1 MKTYLAYLF
10 DMDGTLVNSEEFKGM
25 ALSETCKLFGGQA
38 AYENYR
44 DVMGENWSIVINHF
58 FKVAQIDPDRA
69 EFNSEFEKI
78 YQKLLSENLC
88 LNKGVINLLS
98 RLKAQNKK
106 IAVVSSETNWMVEQ
120 VLNQL
125 ELSKFFNLI
134 IAEEQVENT
143 KPDPEAIMLAL
154 NYFSISNS
162 EALVF
167 EDSRAGL
174 IAAKKAGCD
183 AIAFQ
188 HEFNVNHDLSSAI
201 KTITDFTEVPL

>member
-1 MKTYLAYLF
+1 MKTYLAYFF
-10 DMDGTLVNSEEFKGM
+10 DMDGTLVNSEGFKGM

-38 AYENYR
+38 ASENYR
-44 DVMGENWSIVINHF
+44 AVMGENWSIVMNHF
-58 FKVAQIDPDRA
+58 FKIAQIYPNRA
-69 EFNSEFEKI
+69 EFNSEFDKI

-88 LNKGVINLLS
+88 LNKGVKNLLS
-98 RLKAQNKK
+98 KLKARNKK
-106 IAVVSSETNWMVEQ
+106 IAIVSSETKWMVEQ
-120 VLNQL
+120 ILNRF

-134 IAEEQVENT
+134 VGEEQVENH
-143 KPDPEAIMLAL
+143 KPDPEAFLLAL

-188 HEFNVNHDLSSAI
+188 HEFNGNHDLSSAI
-201 KTITDFTEVPL
+201 KTVTDFAEIRL

>member
-10 DMDGTLVNSEEFKGM
+10 DMDGTIVNSEKFKGM

-44 DVMGENWSIVINHF
+44 DVMGENWSIVI
-58 FKVAQIDPDRA
+58 
-69 EFNSEFEKI
+69 
-78 YQKLLSENLC
+78 
-88 LNKGVINLLS
+88 
-98 RLKAQNKK
+98 
-106 IAVVSSETNWMVEQ
+106 
-120 VLNQL
+120 
-125 ELSKFFNLI
+125 
-134 IAEEQVENT
+134 
-143 KPDPEAIMLAL
+143 

-201 KTITDFTEVPL
+201 KTITDFTEIPL

>member
-1 MKTYLAYLF
+1 
-10 DMDGTLVNSEEFKGM
+10 
-25 ALSETCKLFGGQA
+25 
-38 AYENYR
+38 
-44 DVMGENWSIVINHF
+44 
-58 FKVAQIDPDRA
+58 
-69 EFNSEFEKI
+69 
-78 YQKLLSENLC
+78 
-88 LNKGVINLLS
+88 
-98 RLKAQNKK
+98 
-106 IAVVSSETNWMVEQ
+106 MVEQ

-188 HEFNVNHDLSSAI
+188 HEFNVNHDLGSAI